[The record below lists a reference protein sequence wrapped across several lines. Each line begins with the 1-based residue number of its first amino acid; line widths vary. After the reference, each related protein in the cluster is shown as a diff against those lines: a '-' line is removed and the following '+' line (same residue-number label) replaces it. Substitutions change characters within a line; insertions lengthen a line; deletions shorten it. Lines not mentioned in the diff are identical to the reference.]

1 MRETKTDVCFT
12 FHVGTRFG
20 KLYKHQGF
28 FSLTGIL
35 ISFMALTTLKSYNF
49 GFMLVLITL
58 WKTAAHTNPER
69 QTLLVL
75 RASSCIKQEDIVET
89 LKYLTAL
96 NTISHRSSEKQKHPN
111 AKRGKHKTKYCFH
124 SPQATFCTNT
134 RLWNVLLHLK
144 TVHIAVPFNPNASF
158 LFLWYRTQKH

>member
-1 MRETKTDVCFT
+1 MLYISCGNT
-12 FHVGTRFG
+12 FWKAVQTSGLLLSDRNIDFIHGFDDIK
-20 KLYKHQGF
+20 KLQFWIHA
-28 FSLTGIL
+28 SPDN
-35 ISFMALTTLKSYNF
+35 FM
-49 GFMLVLITL
+49 
-58 WKTAAHTNPER
+58 KTAAHTNPER

-158 LFLWYRTQKH
+158 LFL